1 MKILPVFYIPV
12 ESISFAGFDDLAG
25 ISTSHIKCSVD
36 KGNSLAKVSLT
47 GDYTETFSQN
57 CQ

>member
-1 MKILPVFYIPV
+1 M
-12 ESISFAGFDDLAG
+12 ESISFASFDDLAG

-47 GDYTETFSQN
+47 GDYPETFSQN